1 MWRLSRRRLCC
12 YKLRPE
18 SLSNIKKILSY
29 QVDRMISSDGW
40 SLIVW
45 FVPAFFP
52 FPDTWLPYEL
62 FSNGKKLWTKN
73 RQHKNYHQPSC
84 RNDDYGRK
92 AWSRGSILQL
102 GVSLVVARPLT
113 TLSIKRS
120 FQLSPPIPQSMFG
133 VEKLLVCRSLIL
145 FDHFLYDL
153 SLVESTKGQEV
164 TDVASI
170 FIDLSSTSQLASC
183 LEQDHLIC

>member
-1 MWRLSRRRLCC
+1 MNYSPTEKNSRL
-12 YKLRPE
+12 KTG
-18 SLSNIKKILSY
+18 
-29 QVDRMISSDGW
+29 D
-40 SLIVW
+40 
-45 FVPAFFP
+45 
-52 FPDTWLPYEL
+52 
-62 FSNGKKLWTKN
+62 
-73 RQHKNYHQPSC
+73 HKNYHQPSY

-92 AWSRGSILQL
+92 ACSRGSILQL
-102 GVSLVVARPLT
+102 VVSQPLT

-133 VEKLLVCRSLIL
+133 VEKLLVCRSLIP

-153 SLVESTKGQEV
+153 CLVEFTKGQGV

>member
-12 YKLRPE
+12 YKLWPE
-18 SLSNIKKILSY
+18 SPSNIQNIYIELSGGLFDLY
-29 QVDRMISSDGW
+29 Q
-40 SLIVW
+40 L
-45 FVPAFFP
+45 FP
-52 FPDTWLPYEL
+52 LSWLPYEL
-62 FSNGKKLWTKN
+62 FSNGKNSGLKTGN
-73 RQHKNYHQPSC
+73 HKKYHQPSC

-102 GVSLVVARPLT
+102 GVSLVVSRPLT

-153 SLVESTKGQEV
+153 CLVEFTKGQGV

>member
-1 MWRLSRRRLCC
+1 
-12 YKLRPE
+12 
-18 SLSNIKKILSY
+18 
-29 QVDRMISSDGW
+29 MISSDGW

-45 FVPAFFP
+45 FVHQ
-52 FPDTWLPYEL
+52 L
-62 FSNGKKLWTKN
+62 FSPFLIALWIILQRKKSSGLKTGN
-73 RQHKNYHQPSC
+73 HKKYHQHSC
-84 RNDDYGRK
+84 RNDDFGRK

-102 GVSLVVARPLT
+102 GVSLVVSRPLT

-153 SLVESTKGQEV
+153 CLVEFTKGQGV